1 MCSRISTSRF
11 EGFDDL
17 SLLLQIA
24 EFAEV
29 LVPDLLWLG
38 LLAPVCFT
46 LIRVGNVVG
55 LGTTMGINRTFEL
68 SLLLAYLLSIA
79 VRHRGFHPA
88 PALSESASPQPGGSR
103 ILKRP
108 VRDATD

>member
-1 MCSRISTSRF
+1 M
-11 EGFDDL
+11 

-68 SLLLAYLLSIA
+68 SLLLAYLISI
-79 VRHRGFHPA
+79 VFRLCGSHPA
-88 PALSESASPQPGGSR
+88 PALSESASPQPDGSR

>member
-1 MCSRISTSRF
+1 
-11 EGFDDL
+11 L
-17 SLLLQIA
+17 SLLLQFA

-29 LVPDLLWLG
+29 LIPDLLWLG

-46 LIRVGNVVG
+46 LIRVGEAFG

-68 SLLLAYLLSIA
+68 SLLLAYLISIA
-79 VRHRGFHPA
+79 VRLCGFHPA

>member
-1 MCSRISTSRF
+1 M
-11 EGFDDL
+11 G
-17 SLLLQIA
+17 LLLQIA
-24 EFAEV
+24 AFAEV

-38 LLAPVCFT
+38 LMVPVCFT
-46 LIRVGNVVG
+46 VIRVGEALG

-88 PALSESASPQPGGSR
+88 RALSESPSPQPDGSR
-103 ILKRP
+103 ISKRP
-108 VRDATD
+108 VRDATE